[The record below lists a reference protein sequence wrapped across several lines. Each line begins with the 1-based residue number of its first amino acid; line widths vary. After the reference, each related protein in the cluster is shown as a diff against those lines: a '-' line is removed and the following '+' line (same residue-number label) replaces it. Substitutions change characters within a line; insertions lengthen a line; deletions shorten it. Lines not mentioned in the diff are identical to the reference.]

1 VSAITKALTTILE
14 EKGVVGPALESMLK
28 EAQGGSSLA
37 EGVGRDV
44 RTLWHGTKADISGG
58 YKMSREF
65 GSGSGVAGLNSALGA
80 NLSSLAEDSAYFGAL
95 HKVEMPVGKG
105 LTFPAESLFH
115 EHFGAWTAEKGL
127 PFGADETMDAYRAD
141 LMGEGY
147 THVEFPRTDQVEG
160 TRHVI
165 HLDPEN
171 LHFER
176 MKTPEELAAAD
187 AAGREAYAKEAMDRY
202 QKEEAERQA
211 RMAAIK
217 NEPAPS
223 WDDDDPWAKTSP
235 IAAADTGPPPP
246 WDDEPPWGAPMPGA
260 TAPTATAQLVST
272 NLVTNPIGE
281 PAMRVKH
288 RSRPHST
295 ARSGL
300 PIRSSAP
307 GRFTPGHPSYRH

>member
-1 VSAITKALTTILE
+1 MSAITKALTTILE
-14 EKGVVGPALESMLK
+14 EKGVVGSALESMLK
-28 EAQGGSSLA
+28 EAQGGSSLV
-37 EGVGRDV
+37 EGVGRDM

-105 LTFPAESLFH
+105 LTFPTESLFH

-127 PFGADETMDAYRAD
+127 PFGADETMDAYRAE
-141 LMGEGY
+141 LRGEGY
-147 THVEFPRTDQVEG
+147 SHVEFPRTDQPEG

-165 HLDPEN
+165 HLDPEG

-176 MKTPEELAAAD
+176 MKTSEELAAE
-187 AAGREAYAKEAMDRY
+187 AAAERDAYAKEAMDRY
-202 QKEEAERQA
+202 QKEEAERQT
-211 RMAAIK
+211 R
-217 NEPAPS
+217 
-223 WDDDDPWAKTSP
+223 

-272 NLVTNPIGE
+272 NLVAKPTGE
-281 PAMRVKH
+281 PTMRVKH
-288 RSRPHST
+288 RPRPHST